1 MIRRPPR
8 STLFPYTTLFRT
20 MRSAAARSRE
30 ETALGSQAMLQG
42 LQIEV
47 ATIDSNA
54 LRCFAW
60 EQGAASRR
68 LAGLRYRFHNRLPL
82 VFHIPD
88 LFPCITNPI
97 GVLKVR

>member
-1 MIRRPPR
+1 
-8 STLFPYTTLFRT
+8 

-47 ATIDSNA
+47 ATIDSNP
-54 LRCFAW
+54 LGCFAW

-82 VFHIPD
+82 VFIIPD
-88 LFPCITNPI
+88 LFPCITNPVT
-97 GVLKVR
+97 VLAFLQGGSVVGHDPTIRFHR